1 MKFRKAM
8 WMCGLAVTLAIV
20 GAMTGGRASA
30 QRSSSQDAAVLRM
43 SPMSSAVANGSGAGE
58 CGDFS
63 AIPDEGGHGLNLADL
78 DTTAKPCQD
87 FFQFA
92 DGGWIK
98 NNPIPP
104 AYPRWGTFNVLRN
117 HNQDVLRQILED
129 DAKANAAR
137 GSNVQ
142 KVGDLYAVCMNTAE
156 IEKQGIGPLKED
168 FAQIASIGNLK
179 DVETETA
186 RLQKAGVDALFE
198 FDSSQDFKDSTQMI
212 GDASQGGLGMP
223 DRDYYTKTDDAS
235 KKLRDQY
242 VAHVGRMF
250 VLLGDAPEKAAAE
263 AQTVMT
269 IETKLAQASMTR
281 VDRRN
286 PDNVYH
292 PMDRTQLSGLMGN
305 FSWNTYLDDVGV
317 PHITKVN
324 VAQPEFFKAL
334 DADLAATSMDDW
346 KIYLRW
352 HLIHSTAPYLSENF
366 VNENF
371 DFYTKTLT
379 GATEILPRWRRCV
392 STVDDLLGEAL
403 GQEYVKVAFPP
414 EAKAQALEIVH
425 NLIAALR
432 DDITTLDWMGPETRK
447 QALMKLD
454 VIMLK
459 IGYPDKW
466 RDYSKYN
473 VDRGPFMLSVER
485 GEQFEFTREMD
496 KIGKPVDRTEWGMT
510 PPTVN
515 AYYNP
520 EFNEIVF
527 PAGILQPPFFDP
539 KRDAAMNYG
548 GMGAVIGHEL
558 SHGFDDQGAKF
569 DAQGNLRDWWTPEDL
584 KNFQARSQCVI
595 KQFDGYEVEPGLHE
609 NGKLVVG
616 ESIGD
621 LGGLAIAYRALQ
633 KVLVQHPEGTIDGFT
648 PDQRFFISWAHG
660 WAASARPEYQR
671 LQVNTNPHPLDRF
684 RAFGP
689 LSNMPSFQKAF
700 GCKES
705 DPMVRAVADRCQ
717 IW

>member
-1 MKFRKAM
+1 MNLRKAS
-8 WMCGLAVTLAIV
+8 WLLGLS
-20 GAMTGGRASA
+20 AMLTFAGGRTVNA
-30 QRSSSQDAAVLRM
+30 QQKSPVGGTVATTEAAT
-43 SPMSSAVANGSGAGE
+43 E

-63 AIPDEGGHGLNLADL
+63 GIPQEGGHGLNLADL
-78 DTTAKPCQD
+78 DTTSKPCQD

-104 AYPRWGTFNVLRN
+104 AYPRWGAFNVLIN
-117 HNQDVLRQILED
+117 HNQDVLRGILEN

-142 KVGDLYAVCMNTAE
+142 KVGDLYAVCMDTSD
-156 IEKQGIGPLKED
+156 IEKQGIEPLKKD
-168 FAQIASIGNLK
+168 FAEIAAIENLK
-179 DVETETA
+179 GVENEA
-186 RLQKAGVDALFE
+186 AGLQMAGVNALFN

-212 GDASQGGLGMP
+212 GIAGQGGLGLP

-242 VAHVGRMF
+242 VAHVTNMF
-250 VLLGDAPEKAAAE
+250 VLLGDTPEKAAAE
-263 AQTVMT
+263 AQTVMA
-269 IETKLAQASMTR
+269 IETKMAEASMSR

-292 PMDRTQLSGLMGN
+292 PMDRTQLSATMRN
-305 FSWNTYLDDVGV
+305 FSWDTYLDDVGV

-324 VAQPEFFKAL
+324 VEQPEFFKAL
-334 DADLAATSMDDW
+334 DGQLAATSVDDW
-346 KIYLRW
+346 KTYLRW
-352 HLIHSTAPYLSENF
+352 HLIHGAAPYLSDKF
-366 VNENF
+366 VNEDF
-371 DFYTKTLT
+371 DFYRKTLT
-379 GATEILPRWRRCV
+379 GAKEILPRWRRCV
-392 STVDDLLGEAL
+392 ATVDDLLGEAL

-414 EAKAQALEIVH
+414 EAKAEALEIVH
-425 NLIAALR
+425 NLIDALR
-432 DDITTLDWMGPETRK
+432 ADIMQLDWMGPETKK
-447 QALMKLD
+447 QALLKVDAL
-454 VIMLK
+454 MLK

-466 RDYSKYN
+466 RDYSKYD
-473 VDRGPFMLSVER
+473 VDRGPFVLNVQR
-485 GEQFEFTREMD
+485 GNEFEFAREMA

-515 AYYNP
+515 AYYNA
-520 EFNEIVF
+520 EYNEIVF
-527 PAGILQPPFFDP
+527 PAGILQLPFFDS

-558 SHGFDDQGAKF
+558 SHGFDDQGSKF
-569 DAQGNLRDWWTPEDL
+569 DAQGNLRNWWTPEDQ
-584 KNFQARSQCVI
+584 KNFQARAECVI

-633 KVLVQHPEGTIDGFT
+633 KVLQEHPEGTIDGFT

-700 GCKES
+700 GCKDS
-705 DPMVRAVADRCQ
+705 DPMVRPAADRCQ

>member
-1 MKFRKAM
+1 MDIRKAA
-8 WMCGLAVTLAIV
+8 WITGLAAILTIAGALPLKAQQRV
-20 GAMTGGRASA
+20 GDTVATAD
-30 QRSSSQDAAVLRM
+30 SSV
-43 SPMSSAVANGSGAGE
+43 E
-58 CGDFS
+58 CGDLS
-63 AIPDEGGHGLNLADL
+63 AVPQEGGHGLNLADL
-78 DTTAKPCQD
+78 DRTAKPCQD

-92 DGGWIK
+92 DGGWVK
-98 NNPIPP
+98 NNPIPA
-104 AYPRWGTFNVLRN
+104 AYSRWGAFNVLIN
-117 HNQDVLRQILED
+117 HNQDVLRGILEN
-129 DAKANAAR
+129 DAKANAAG
-137 GSNVQ
+137 GSNEQ
-142 KVGDLYAVCMNTAE
+142 KVGDLYAVCMNTEE
-156 IEKQGIGPLKED
+156 IEKQGIQPLEEELGKV
-168 FAQIASIGNLK
+168 AAMKNLK
-179 DVETETA
+179 DVENETA
-186 RLQKAGVDALFE
+186 RLQKAGVNALFE

-212 GDASQGGLGMP
+212 GIAGQGGLGLP
-223 DRDYYTKTDDAS
+223 DRDYYTKTDDGS

-242 VAHVGRMF
+242 VAHVTKMF
-250 VLLGDAPEKAAAE
+250 VLLGDGPEKAAGE
-263 AQTVMT
+263 AQTVMG
-269 IETKLAQASMTR
+269 IETKMAEASMNR

-292 PMDRTQLSGLMGN
+292 PMDRAQLSATMRN
-305 FSWNTYLDDVGV
+305 FSWNEYLDDAGV
-317 PHITKVN
+317 PHVTKVN
-324 VAQPEFFKAL
+324 VEQPEFFKAL
-334 DADLAATSMDDW
+334 DGQLGATSVADLKT
-346 KIYLRW
+346 YLRW
-352 HLIHSTAPYLSENF
+352 HLIHSAAPYLSDKF

-392 STVDDLLGEAL
+392 STVDNQLGEAL
-403 GQEYVKVAFPP
+403 GHEYVKVAFPP
-414 EAKAQALEIVH
+414 EAKAEALEIVH
-425 NLIAALR
+425 NLIGALR
-432 DDITTLDWMGPETRK
+432 ADIMQLDWMGPETKK
-447 QALMKLD
+447 QALLKVDAL
-454 VIMLK
+454 MLK

-466 RDYSKYN
+466 RDYSKYEVN
-473 VDRGPFMLSVER
+473 RGPYVLNVQR
-485 GEQFEFTREMD
+485 GNEFEFAREMA
-496 KIGKPVDRTEWGMT
+496 KIGNPVDRTEWGMT

-558 SHGFDDQGAKF
+558 SHGFDDQGSKF
-569 DAQGNLRDWWTPEDL
+569 DAQGNLRNWWTPEDQ
-584 KNFQARSQCVI
+584 KNFQGRAECVI

-621 LGGLAIAYRALQ
+621 LGGLAIAYSALQ
-633 KVLVQHPEGTIDGFT
+633 KMLQEHPEGAIDGFT

-700 GCKES
+700 GCKDS
-705 DPMVRAVADRCQ
+705 DPMVRPVADRCQ